1 MQRAESARPSRALSG
16 YHPRVMT
23 PAPQPPTLRERLYI
37 IIFEHDTKAGR
48 TFDEM
53 LLVAVLASVLA
64 VILESVQRVRTYAG
78 SFLLGAEWFFTV
90 LFSIEYVLRIYAAR
104 GRRAYVLSF
113 FGVVDLVALL
123 PTYVSLSV
131 PGAQSLLV
139 VRVLR
144 LLRVFR
150 ILKLARFGGEA
161 DALLEA
167 IKKSLPKVTVFL
179 FSVLSVVIVMG
190 SVMYFVEGPE
200 NGYEN
205 IPVGM
210 YWAIVTVTTVGFG
223 DITPHTAPGRV
234 VASLLMTLGY
244 GLIAVPTGILSAELT
259 RGMQKGK
266 QADGEASGSTFND
279 VTGQVTPSLSSAD
292 ADSSADGHSS
302 ADADSSSADGHAA
315 AVASTP
321 GRCAGCGATRH
332 APDALFCRICGFS
345 LAAPA
350 TPGGRQ

>member
-1 MQRAESARPSRALSG
+1 MTSAPHS
-16 YHPRVMT
+16 
-23 PAPQPPTLRERLYI
+23 PTLRERLYI
-37 IIFEHDTKAGR
+37 IIFEHDTRAGR
-48 TFDEM
+48 AFDQM
-53 LLVAVLASVLA
+53 LLIAVLASVLA
-64 VILESVQRVRTYAG
+64 VILESVQQVRAYAG
-78 SFLLGAEWFFTV
+78 SFLLGVEWFFTV
-90 LFSIEYVLRIYAAR
+90 TFSIEYVLRIYAAR

-113 FGVVDLVALL
+113 FGLVDLIALL

-179 FSVLSVVIVMG
+179 FSVLSIVIVMG

-200 NGYEN
+200 NGYDN

-223 DITPHTAPGRV
+223 DITPHTAAGRM

-266 QADGEASGSTFND
+266 ASKD
-279 VTGQVTPSLSSAD
+279 VSG
-292 ADSSADGHSS
+292 
-302 ADADSSSADGHAA
+302 A
-315 AVASTP
+315 AVVQASQP
-321 GRCAGCGATRH
+321 GSCRSCGAKQH
-332 APDALFCRICGFS
+332 AEDAVFCRKCGHLLNEGTS
-345 LAAPA
+345 S
-350 TPGGRQ
+350 